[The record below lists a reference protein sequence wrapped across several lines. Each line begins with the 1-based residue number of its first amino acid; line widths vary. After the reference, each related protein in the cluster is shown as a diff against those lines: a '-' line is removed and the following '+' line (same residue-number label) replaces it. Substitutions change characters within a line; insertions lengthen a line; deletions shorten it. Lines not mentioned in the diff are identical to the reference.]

1 MTDACSSRDGPLIGV
16 TARAMM
22 MPGSAR
28 LTGRMSYLP
37 ELLIAVF
44 IVLLTA
50 SVGAVF
56 AVLGPF

>member
-1 MTDACSSRDGPLIGV
+1 
-16 TARAMM
+16 
-22 MPGSAR
+22 
-28 LTGRMSYLP
+28 MSYLP